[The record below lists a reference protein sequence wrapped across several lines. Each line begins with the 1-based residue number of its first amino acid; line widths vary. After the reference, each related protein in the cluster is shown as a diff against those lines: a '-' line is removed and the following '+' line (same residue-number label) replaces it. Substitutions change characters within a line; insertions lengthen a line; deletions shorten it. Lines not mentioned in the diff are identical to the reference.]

1 MSRYDEIPLADGEV
15 RIRELRRLL
24 EKIDP
29 RRRAGIV
36 KLIAR
41 EEALAD
47 VMDAKSLLERT
58 ARTLPEGRLAPER
71 GDPIIRDCDRLQ
83 KALNSIGS
91 REKRRC

>member
-1 MSRYDEIPLADGEV
+1 MSRYDEIPLADGAV

-41 EEALAD
+41 EEALAG
-47 VMDAKSLLERT
+47 
-58 ARTLPEGRLAPER
+58 AREGRQYYQRLRPPAEGSQFHPEP
-71 GDPIIRDCDRLQ
+71 GE
-83 KALNSIGS
+83 KAELIA
-91 REKRRC
+91 

>member
-24 EKIDP
+24 EKTDP

-47 VMDAKSLLERT
+47 VIYAKALLERT
-58 ARTLPEGRLAPER
+58 ARTLPEGRLTPER
-71 GDPIIRDCDRLQ
+71 GDHIIRDCDRQQ
-83 KALNSIGS
+83 KALNSIWS
-91 REKRRC
+91 REKRRS